1 MTHKKI
7 TKADLQKG
15 DLVKT
20 YSDSWIVDFKDN
32 ETILRSTSD
41 PSKIMSLLNYTDD
54 LIDVRR
60 FRQKDNIS
68 LSSLEDILAI
78 RKYDSKR
85 DLKNGL
91 KNGWDYTRE
100 DMAFLNNGFEVGN

>member
-1 MTHKKI
+1 MIIKKI
-7 TKADLQKG
+7 TKNDLNRG

-20 YSDSWIVDFKDN
+20 YNDSWIVDFEDGEKV
-32 ETILRSTSD
+32 LRSTSD
-41 PSKIMSLLNYTDD
+41 PSKTMSLLNYTDD

-60 FRQKDNIS
+60 FRQIENVV

-78 RKYDSKR
+78 RKYDNNR
-85 DLKNGL
+85 NLKYGL

-100 DMAFLNNGFEVGN
+100 NMIFLNDGFEVGN